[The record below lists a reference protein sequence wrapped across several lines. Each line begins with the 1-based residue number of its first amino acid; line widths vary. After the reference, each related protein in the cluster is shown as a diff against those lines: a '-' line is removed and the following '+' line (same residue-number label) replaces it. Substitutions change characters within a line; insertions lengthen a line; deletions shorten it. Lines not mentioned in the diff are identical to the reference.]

1 MHKSDFTNYLYST
14 NAEGSG
20 KATSYIRALDLVS
33 EMLSVESYE
42 FPDCINIWLI
52 ESVDRI
58 HELQDFVI
66 REAKKGKSSPWVSD
80 SIPVSYLRDG
90 FCSAALSSY
99 QEFIIEH
106 QHTKA
111 QLETFESHTGDES
124 ELAPKLERKL
134 NYPKWLLEGLEPK
147 EGRDVVR
154 AVKTRL
160 DQRAFSNIV
169 FKNYNSTCC
178 ITGLDISSV
187 NRASH
192 IIGWAD
198 PQGKK
203 IRLEPRNG
211 LCLSAT
217 YDAAFDKHLISLDD
231 DYRIIL
237 SKEIKDH
244 YSSQSVQAY
253 FRSKEGDAIT
263 LPDSYLPKPEYLEVH
278 RSKGVF

>member
-1 MHKSDFTNYLYST
+1 MHREAYRAYLY
-14 NAEGSG
+14 GSNLKTSR
-20 KATSYIRALDLVS
+20 KAS
-33 EMLSVESYE
+33 
-42 FPDCINIWLI
+42 
-52 ESVDRI
+52 
-58 HELQDFVI
+58 
-66 REAKKGKSSPWVSD
+66 
-80 SIPVSYLRDG
+80 SYLRAIDLLKQMLQREAYSFSDCVDIWNVKSVERLQALYEFVLTEAKLG
-90 FCSAALSSY
+90 DQTPWHIPISSSYLQKGYCSAALMSL
-99 QEFIIEH
+99 QEFLVES
-106 QHTKA
+106 QYQQE

-134 NYPKWLLEGLEPK
+134 NYPKWLLDGLEPK

-154 AVKTRL
+154 SVKTRL
-160 DQRAFSNIV
+160 DQRTFSDIV

-178 ITGLDISSV
+178 ITGLDIPTV

-203 IRLEPRNG
+203 IRLDPRNG

-217 YDAAFDKHLISLDD
+217 YDAAFDRHLISLDD

-244 YSSQSVQAY
+244 YSSQSVQTY
-253 FRSKEGDAIT
+253 FHSKEGDAIT
-263 LPDSYLPKPEYLEVH
+263 LPRSYLPKKDYLEFH
-278 RSKGVF
+278 RKKGNF

>member
-1 MHKSDFTNYLYST
+1 MLQREAYSFSDCVDIWNV
-14 NAEGSG
+14 
-20 KATSYIRALDLVS
+20 K
-33 EMLSVESYE
+33 SVERLQALYE
-42 FPDCINIWLI
+42 FVLT
-52 ESVDRI
+52 
-58 HELQDFVI
+58 
-66 REAKKGKSSPWVSD
+66 EAKLGDQTPWHIPISS
-80 SIPVSYLRDG
+80 SYLQKG
-90 FCSAALSSY
+90 YCSAALMSL
-99 QEFIIEH
+99 QEFLVES
-106 QHTKA
+106 QYQQE

-134 NYPKWLLEGLEPK
+134 NYPKWLLDGLEPK

-154 AVKTRL
+154 SVKTRL
-160 DQRAFSNIV
+160 DQRTFSDIV

-178 ITGLDISSV
+178 ITGLDIPTV

-203 IRLEPRNG
+203 IRLDPRNG

-217 YDAAFDKHLISLDD
+217 YDAAFDRHLISLDD

-244 YSSQSVQAY
+244 YSSQSVQTY
-253 FRSKEGDAIT
+253 FHSKEGDAIT
-263 LPDSYLPKPEYLEVH
+263 LPRSYLPKKDYLEFH
-278 RSKGVF
+278 RKKGNF